1 MDFISKTQ
9 DGITTEVVDMSR
21 ATLKEAGELRKILHQ
36 DIQSGCKKLIVDITK
51 CEFIDSTFLGSLV
64 ISLKAIKSFGGNLK
78 LVGIQKDVETMFL
91 LTRLDKVFQSYP
103 TSEAAIVSFS

>member
-9 DGITTEVVDMSR
+9 DGITTEIVDMPR
-21 ATLKEAGELRKILHQ
+21 AIMKEAVELRKILLE

-64 ISLKAIKSFGGNLK
+64 ISMKAINSFGGNLK
-78 LVGIQKDVETMFL
+78 LVGIHKDVETMFL
-91 LTRLDKVFQSYP
+91 LTRLDKLFQSYP
-103 TSEAAIVSFS
+103 TSEAAINSFN

>member
-1 MDFISKTQ
+1 MDIISKTQ
-9 DGITTEVVDMSR
+9 DGITTEIVDMPR
-21 ATLKEAGELRKILHQ
+21 ATMKEASVLRKILLE

-64 ISLKAIKSFGGNLK
+64 ISLKAIKSLGGNLK
-78 LVGIQKDVETMFL
+78 LVGIHKEVETMFL

-103 TSEAAIVSFS
+103 TSEEAIISFI